1 MSALPVCPAC
11 SLAEE
16 GLGEL
21 GSFAL
26 GVAVADRGYSRKR
39 VLEASCREHRP
50 AVIVALGRA
59 TVALQGHPRAAE
71 VCS

>member
-11 SLAEE
+11 SLAAE

-26 GVAVADRGYSRKR
+26 GVAVAARGYTRAR
-39 VLEASCREHRP
+39 VLDAACRDHRP
-50 AVIVALGRA
+50 AMIVALGRA
-59 TVALQGHPRAAE
+59 TVALQGHPRAVE